1 MTDGPAADRP
11 DRDPPAGPR
20 RGRGI
25 ALRLAGL
32 VVGLV
37 AVVGLTVGA
46 VHGARSSG
54 AQADDEQ
61 VALAHLDVAYYDCLA
76 AQVHS
81 LVGPGQVVVVSTAN
95 PGNWAT
101 LAKAV
106 APYATMTEDQR
117 QAVAVL
123 SMAPRHGA
131 GACLGSVVVAHYAD
145 GRVRVGTGGSLPGD
159 EQPPMTPL

>member
-1 MTDGPAADRP
+1 MTAGPAADRP
-11 DRDPPAGPR
+11 DPDPPAGPR
-20 RGRGI
+20 GRGI
-25 ALRLAGL
+25 AWRLAGL

-37 AVVGLTVGA
+37 AVAGLTVGA

-81 LVGPGQVVVVSTAN
+81 LVRPGQVVAVSTAN

-101 LAKAV
+101 LAKVV
-106 APYATMTEDQR
+106 APWGTMTEDQR

-123 SMAPRHGA
+123 RMAPRHGA
-131 GACLGSVVVAHYAD
+131 GACLGSVVMARYPD
-145 GRVRVGTGGSLPGD
+145 GGVRVGTGGSLPGD